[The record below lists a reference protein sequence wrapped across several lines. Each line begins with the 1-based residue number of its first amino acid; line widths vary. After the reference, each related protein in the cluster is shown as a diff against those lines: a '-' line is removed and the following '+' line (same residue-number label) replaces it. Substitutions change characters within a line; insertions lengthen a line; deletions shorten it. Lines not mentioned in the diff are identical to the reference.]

1 MGVGPVTRRVT
12 ALCLPSLALLALA
25 GCGRLNDAD
34 YVGDPRYRLDL
45 TVESLAMR
53 TAGAPLYATLAWVR
67 KDRLP
72 PEGAAAA
79 DIDPIVFPAHYPL
92 RVFALPPEYAINDE
106 ADDSGARGTTARASI
121 VVFED
126 VLEDGVYSGADEGG
140 LADVPVGETDWCVF
154 FADGVNDAL
163 RARMRAEQ
171 YPFANPEALTD
182 GFHLARPADPD
193 GAPLYELIP
202 DESVVIRAVPVDDPD
217 EPL

>member
-1 MGVGPVTRRVT
+1 MTRRVT
-12 ALCLPSLALLALA
+12 ALWIPLLALA

-45 TVESLAMR
+45 TVESLAKR

-67 KDRLP
+67 NDRLP

-92 RVFALPPEYAINDE
+92 RVFALPPDSAISDE
-106 ADDSGARGTTARASI
+106 ADDSGARGTTASANI

-126 VLEDGVYSGADEGG
+126 VVANGAYSGEADDAN
-140 LADVPVGETDWCVF
+140 LVDVVVGMTDRRVF
-154 FADGVNDAL
+154 HADGVNDAL
-163 RARMRAEQ
+163 RARMRADQ

-182 GFHLARPADPD
+182 GFHLARPVDQD
-193 GAPLYELIP
+193 GAMLYELIA
-202 DESVVIRAVPVDDPD
+202 DEPVVIGPAPVD